1 MDAKGARALV
11 ERLNREGRVYEET
24 AAAPDAEPAHVGDVA
39 PAEHMPEAE
48 PVARHGAERA
58 A

>member
-11 ERLNREGRVYEET
+11 ERLAREGRYADGALTDGEPDGSAELVVAEL
-24 AAAPDAEPAHVGDVA
+24 AGDAEPLA
-39 PAEHMPEAE
+39 PSPPA
-48 PVARHGAERA
+48 AERA

>member
-11 ERLNREGRVYEET
+11 ERLTREGRVYAET
-24 AAAPDAEPAHVGDVA
+24 AADDTQLAVAGDVL
-39 PAEHMPEAE
+39 PAEHAPEAE

>member
-11 ERLNREGRVYEET
+11 ERLSREGRVYEDTADPET
-24 AAAPDAEPAHVGDVA
+24 ELALAGDVL
-39 PAEHMPEAE
+39 PADHVPAAE
-48 PVARHGAERA
+48 PVPRHGAERA

>member
-11 ERLNREGRVYEET
+11 ERLTREGRVYDDRET
-24 AAAPDAEPAHVGDVA
+24 VPDAELALDGEGLPEQVP
-39 PAEHMPEAE
+39 PAEAAP
-48 PVARHGAERA
+48 RHGAERA

>member
-11 ERLNREGRVYEET
+11 ERLTREGRVYEET
-24 AAAPDAEPAHVGDVA
+24 AAPETELARAGDVLPTDHA
-39 PAEHMPEAE
+39 PAAE
-48 PVARHGAERA
+48 PVARHGERA